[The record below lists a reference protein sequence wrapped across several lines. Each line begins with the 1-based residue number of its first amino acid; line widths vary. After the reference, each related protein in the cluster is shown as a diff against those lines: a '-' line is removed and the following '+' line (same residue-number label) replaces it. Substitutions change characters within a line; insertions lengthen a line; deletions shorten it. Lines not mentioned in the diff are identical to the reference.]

1 MKRMI
6 LWFVLI
12 VQAIA
17 IVILLLRPAFVF
29 LDRAPQLVSQTKGQN
44 SKDKEEGD
52 HNAAESLQLHIPV
65 AMQKASDIKVE
76 LLSAAEA
83 SIEAVA
89 WGVVLPSS
97 GLTEARMKLDQAQQE
112 IVQAGLLVD
121 RAQQEFDRLSLL
133 WREGANIAKKAVD
146 QAQHDLDEAQQKRKA
161 ARSARDT
168 LKDVIRAEW
177 GNDLVLALEDAKGGA
192 LSSVLTGESRLLLI
206 AEGRFNEATVA
217 LAEQPEIKMSARRL
231 GVAPQA
237 ELGTGKA
244 TWFWLAPAKQLRTG
258 QRVRLIPAGLKHS
271 GKARIPESAVVWQ
284 AGQSWIFVQIDE
296 DDFQRRAVQLGAPVV
311 GGWQLESALASDSL
325 VVIQGAQLLLSEE
338 SRTQIRN
345 ENGD

>member
-1 MKRMI
+1 MKRRMMYLI
-6 LWFVLI
+6 LFVQT
-12 VQAIA
+12 VVIA
-17 IVILLLRPAFVF
+17 ILIFRPVYFF
-29 LDRAPQLVSQTKGQN
+29 SDQGSQSETVAKAQDTQRK
-44 SKDKEEGD
+44 SD
-52 HNAAESLQLHIPV
+52 HDGAEALQLHIPL

-76 LLSAAEA
+76 RLSAAEA
-83 SIEAVA
+83 SMEAVA
-89 WGVVLPSS
+89 WGVVLASS

-168 LKDVIRAEW
+168 LRDVIRAEW
-177 GNDLVLALEDAKGGA
+177 GNDLVLALEDAKGGT
-192 LSSVLTGESRLLLI
+192 LSSVMTGESRLLLI

-217 LAEQPEIKMSARRL
+217 LAEQPDIKMSARRL

-237 ELGTGKA
+237 EPGTGKA
-244 TWFWLAPAKQLRTG
+244 TWFWLAPSKQLRTG

-271 GKARIPESAVVWQ
+271 GKVRVPESAVVWQ

-296 DDFQRRAVQLGAPVV
+296 DDFQRKAVQLGAPVV
-311 GGWQLESALASDSL
+311 GGWQLESALAMDSL
-325 VVIQGAQLLLSEE
+325 VVVQGAQLLLSEE

>member
-1 MKRMI
+1 MKRRMI
-6 LWFVLI
+6 YLVLFAQTVVI
-12 VQAIA
+12 ATLIYRPVYFFSDHASQSETVAQA
-17 IVILLLRPAFVF
+17 PE
-29 LDRAPQLVSQTKGQN
+29 
-44 SKDKEEGD
+44 SKHKSD
-52 HNAAESLQLHIPV
+52 HDGTEALQLHISI

-76 LLSAAEA
+76 RLSAAEA

-97 GLTEARMKLDQAQQE
+97 SLTEARMKLDQAQQD

-146 QAQHDLDEAQQKRKA
+146 QAQHDLDEAQQKRRA
-161 ARSARDT
+161 ARSARDS
-168 LKDVIRAEW
+168 LRDVIRAEW
-177 GNDLVLALEDAKGGA
+177 GNDLVLALEDAKGGT
-192 LSSVLTGESRLLLI
+192 LSSVFTGESRLLLI

-237 ELGTGKA
+237 ESGTGKA

-258 QRVRLIPAGLKHS
+258 QRVRLIPIGLKHS
-271 GKARIPESAVVWQ
+271 SKPRIPESAVVWQ
-284 AGQSWIFVQIDE
+284 AGQSWLFVQIDE
-296 DDFQRRAVQLGAPVV
+296 EDFQRKAVQLGDPVV